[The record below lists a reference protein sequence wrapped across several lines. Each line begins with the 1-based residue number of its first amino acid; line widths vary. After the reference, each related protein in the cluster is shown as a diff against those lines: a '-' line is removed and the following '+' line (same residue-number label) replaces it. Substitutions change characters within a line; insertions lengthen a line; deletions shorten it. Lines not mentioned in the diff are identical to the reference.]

1 MWYNNL
7 VANTTQFMN
16 LHSITLNIKKISRG
30 YYTNTY
36 GSMTITVSNSA
47 TVIGG
52 KSQWQITI
60 IDGNE
65 IELSAFANTKAECC
79 MIGVKHL
86 TK

>member
-1 MWYNNL
+1 
-7 VANTTQFMN
+7 
-16 LHSITLNIKKISRG
+16 
-30 YYTNTY
+30 
-36 GSMTITVSNSA
+36 MTITVSNSA